1 MNHPIQQRVRGCLPT
16 FLPTLWMRLLKRWG
30 LLSWA
35 LPALAFLLAFA
46 LYPMAYAF
54 YISLFRYRLTDPSG
68 SKVFVG
74 LQNYLQALQ
83 DPQVLGSLMN
93 TLLFVG
99 VASAVEVI
107 LGLGIAWLLDQRLPG
122 MGWVRALLLTPM
134 ALAPVVVALV
144 WRALYNPDFGLV
156 SQLLGGLGIPLGR
169 GLVGEAHTAL
179 WALIWVDI
187 WQWTPLLAITLF
199 AGLQSQPPELV
210 QAAQLDGAN
219 GWQRFRYISLPLLR
233 PVLVVALL
241 LRAMELFKIFDSV
254 FVITGGGPGRA
265 TEVIS
270 YHIFKVGLTFFD
282 VGYGAALSVL
292 LLGVL
297 VLFLALYGWVVGWG
311 DRAP

>member
-1 MNHPIQQRVRGCLPT
+1 M
-16 FLPTLWMRLLKRWG
+16 
-30 LLSWA
+30 
-35 LPALAFLLAFA
+35 
-46 LYPMAYAF
+46 
-54 YISLFRYRLTDPSG
+54 
-68 SKVFVG
+68 
-74 LQNYLQALQ
+74 
-83 DPQVLGSLMN
+83 
-93 TLLFVG
+93 
-99 VASAVEVI
+99 
-107 LGLGIAWLLDQRLPG
+107 DQRLPG
-122 MGWVRALLLTPM
+122 MAWVRALLLTPM
-134 ALAPVVVALV
+134 ALAPVVAALV

-156 SQLLGGLGIPLGR
+156 SQLLRGLGIPLGR

-199 AGLQSQPPELV
+199 AGLQSQPPELL

-219 GWQRFRYISLPLLR
+219 GWQGFRYISLPLLR
-233 PVLVVALL
+233 PVLTVALL

-265 TEVIS
+265 TEVLN

-292 LLGVL
+292 LMGIVS
-297 VLFLALYGWVVGWG
+297 VFLALYGWVVGWG

>member
-1 MNHPIQQRVRGCLPT
+1 MNHPIRGQQRLRE
-16 FLPTLWMRLLKRWG
+16 RLTVPPLKRWG
-30 LLSWA
+30 LLFWT

-46 LYPMAYAF
+46 FYPIAYAF
-54 YISLFRYRLTDPSG
+54 YLSLFRYRLTDPNG
-68 SKVFVG
+68 TQVFVG
-74 LQNYLQALQ
+74 LQNYVQALQ
-83 DPQVLGSLMN
+83 DPQVQGSLMN

-99 VASAVEVI
+99 VASGIELI

-169 GLVGEAHTAL
+169 GLIGEAHTAL

-187 WQWTPLLAITLF
+187 WQWTPLLAITFF
-199 AGLQSQPPELV
+199 AGLQSQPPELL

-219 GWQRFRYISLPLLR
+219 GWQGFRYISLPLLR
-233 PVLVVALL
+233 PVLVIALL

-254 FVITGGGPGRA
+254 LVITGGGPGRA

-292 LLGVL
+292 LMGIL

>member
-1 MNHPIQQRVRGCLPT
+1 M
-16 FLPTLWMRLLKRWG
+16 TLLMGKLLKRWG
-30 LLSWA
+30 LLTWT

-46 LYPMAYAF
+46 LYPLGYTLV
-54 YISLFRYRLTDPSG
+54 ISLFRYRLTDPTG
-68 SKVFVG
+68 SRAFVG

-83 DPQVLGSLMN
+83 DPQVLGSLGN

-99 VASAVEVI
+99 VASGLELI
-107 LGLGIAWLLDQRLPG
+107 LGLGIAVLLDQRLPG
-122 MGWVRALLLTPM
+122 IGWVRALLLTPM
-134 ALAPVVVALV
+134 ALAPVVAALV

-156 SQLLGGLGIPLGR
+156 SQLLRGWGIPLGR

-199 AGLQSQPPELV
+199 AGLQSQPPELL

-219 GWQRFRYISLPLLR
+219 GWQGFRYISLPLLR
-233 PVLVVALL
+233 PVLTVALL

-265 TEVIS
+265 TEVLN
-270 YHIFKVGLTFFD
+270 YHIFKVGLIFFD

-292 LLGVL
+292 LMGIVS
-297 VLFLALYGWVVGWG
+297 VFLALYGWVVGWG

>member
-1 MNHPIQQRVRGCLPT
+1 MFSKQSRSSRWGVPL
-16 FLPTLWMRLLKRWG
+16 TLLMGKLLKRWG
-30 LLSWA
+30 LLSWT

-46 LYPMAYAF
+46 LYPIGYTLV
-54 YISLFRYRLTDPSG
+54 ISLFRYRLTDPTG
-68 SKVFVG
+68 SKTFVG
-74 LQNYLQALQ
+74 LHNYLQALQ
-83 DPQVLGSLMN
+83 DPQVLGSLGN
-93 TLLFVG
+93 TLIFVG
-99 VASAVEVI
+99 VASGLELL
-107 LGLGIAWLLDQRLPG
+107 LGLGIAVLLDQRLPG
-122 MGWVRALLLTPM
+122 MGWVRALILTPM
-134 ALAPVVVALV
+134 ALAPVVAAFV

-156 SQLLGGLGIPLGR
+156 SQLLTGLGIPLGR

-179 WALIWVDI
+179 WALIWVDV

-199 AGLQSQPPELV
+199 AGLQSQPPELL

-219 GWQRFRYISLPLLR
+219 AWQGFRYISLPLLR
-233 PVLVVALL
+233 PVLAVALL

-292 LLGVL
+292 LMGILL
-297 VLFLALYGWVVGWG
+297 VFLALYGWVVGWG